1 MTDEEADLPPEA
13 SASPESPTS
22 SAAPS
27 AAPTPPALTPE
38 LLKSAYNAFKK
49 RWKLTRLDQESR
61 IGRSPMSS
69 GQKSAIAGIVP
80 PDQFPKAVWEELVK
94 QGRLKYT
101 GSGFYAMPDRL

>member
-1 MTDEEADLPPEA
+1 MAEDHADVPPP
-13 SASPESPTS
+13 SP
-22 SAAPS
+22 A
-27 AAPTPPALTPE
+27 PPAGSAGQGATPVEPSLTPE

-61 IGRSPMSS
+61 IGRGPMSS

-80 PDQFPKAVWEELVK
+80 PDQFPRAVWDALVK

-101 GSGFYAMPDRL
+101 GSGFYAMPERL

>member
-1 MTDEEADLPPEA
+1 MADNHADVPPTDPAPPGG
-13 SASPESPTS
+13 SANTGG
-22 SAAPS
+22 AP
-27 AAPTPPALTPE
+27 AQPNLTPE
-38 LLKSAYNAFKK
+38 VLKSAYNAFKK

-61 IGRSPMSS
+61 IGRGPMSS

-80 PDQFPKAVWEELVK
+80 PDQFPRAVWEELVK